1 VDLTCEMRDGTS
13 SKVAYSIRETVMIS
27 FRDVIAGILIG
38 ALMEPWSAIFILCI
52 VWAFASWLFISMA
65 ARKREY
71 KSVVRLPL
79 GSVALSRFL
88 VWWTTAFAVSLLFA
102 TLTVF
107 VRRLLPLP

>member
-1 VDLTCEMRDGTS
+1 MRDGMS
-13 SKVAYSIRETVMIS
+13 SKVAYSTKKAAMIS

-38 ALMEPWSAIFILCI
+38 ALMEPWLVVFTLCI

-71 KSVVRLPL
+71 KSVVRLPF
-79 GSVALSRFL
+79 GSVALSRFI
-88 VWWTTAFAVSLLFA
+88 VWWTAAFTVSLLFA